1 MTILRFILALIFAL
15 APALAAS
22 AASVSDARQACI
34 RGAIAAGSAALGNP
48 AQLNRLYE
56 RYFAG
61 EKIAQ
66 LTAGK
71 DWNRYNRAQKQA
83 QRQRV
88 RQFVIG
94 QLAPSLSRYG
104 GSKVRFLSESGAKV
118 RGVIMAPNGQR
129 STVTWHFAGP
139 CKFVNVSIEG
149 FGSLV
154 SYVGRQSVRD

>member
-1 MTILRFILALIFAL
+1 VIFAA
-15 APALAAS
+15 APAVSASLAG
-22 AASVSDARQACI
+22 VSGARQACI

-48 AQLNRLYE
+48 AQLDRLYE

-71 DWNRYNRAQKQA
+71 YWNRYSSAQKNA

-88 RQFVIG
+88 RRFVTG

-104 GSKVRFLSESGAKV
+104 GSKVRFLSESGARV
-118 RGVIMAPNGQR
+118 RGVLMAPNGQR
-129 STVTWHFAGP
+129 STVTWHFAGS
-139 CKFVNVSIEG
+139 CKFINVSIEG
-149 FGSLV
+149 YGSLI
-154 SYVGRQSVRD
+154 SYVGRQALRD